1 MPRLYRFAPAAGRG
15 LAACLLA
22 ALSLAVLASVGRG
35 QAEARVFDPETFTL
49 DNGLQVVV
57 VTNRRAPIVTHM
69 VWYKVGAADEA
80 AGESGNAHFLE
91 HLMFKGTDKLGPGEF
106 SHIIA
111 LNGGRENAFTS
122 YDFTGYY
129 QTVARDRLE
138 IVMQHEADRM
148 ANLRLTDEVVLP
160 EREVV
165 LEERRSRVDNNPGG
179 KLREMMQASLFLNHP
194 YRIPVIGW
202 EHEIHELS
210 TETALAFYRRWY
222 APNNAV
228 LIVGGDITAAE
239 LRPLAEK
246 HYGVVPAR
254 AVPERKRVAEPPQ
267 HAPRRLTLKSSA
279 GEPTRAL
286 GSPISRPA
294 MAAPAANTPTRSRSL
309 DEILSG
315 GATSRLYRGLVVE
328 QAVAA
333 SAGSG
338 YRATA
343 YDLGTFD
350 FHASP
355 RPGGDINELEAA
367 LRAEIARLLEG
378 GVTEAEVAAAKR
390 RLRAAAIFARDSLG
404 TGPNIFGRALTT
416 GRSVADVE
424 SWPEH
429 IEAVTV
435 EQVDAAARAVFLD
448 KPLRDRIAAARRV
461 WMTID
466 ITLPGAPT

>member
-1 MPRLYRFAPAAGRG
+1 MPRLFRFVPAARRG
-15 LAACLLA
+15 LAAGLLA
-22 ALSLAVLASVGRG
+22 ALTLAGLASVGPVPA
-35 QAEARVFDPETFTL
+35 QAQVFDPETFTL

-69 VWYKVGAADEA
+69 IWYKAGAADEA

-106 SHIIA
+106 SNIIA

-122 YDFTGYY
+122 YDYTGYY

-148 ANLRLTDEVVLP
+148 TNLRLTDELALP
-160 EREVV
+160 EREVI

-179 KLREMMQASLFLNHP
+179 KLREMIQATLFLNHP

-202 EHEIHELS
+202 EHEINALS

-246 HYGVVPAR
+246 YYGAVPAR
-254 AVPERKRVAEPPQ
+254 AVPERKRATEPPQ
-267 HAPRRLTLKSSA
+267 HAPRRLTLKSPQVSQPGISISYLAPSYNSA
-279 GEPTRAL
+279 GNEHAYAL
-286 GSPISRPA
+286 QI
-294 MAAPAANTPTRSRSL
+294 L
-309 DEILSG
+309 DEILG
-315 GATSRLYRGLVVE
+315 GGTTSRLYRTLVVE
-328 QAVAA
+328 QAIAA
-333 SAGSG
+333 SASSG
-338 YRATA
+338 YSATA
-343 YDLGTFD
+343 YDLGTFG

-355 RPGGDINELEAA
+355 RPGGDIAELEAA
-367 LRAEIARLLEG
+367 LRAEIARTLED
-378 GVTEAEVAAAKR
+378 GVTEAEVATAQR
-390 RLRAAAIFARDSLG
+390 RLRAGAIFARDSLG

-424 SWPEH
+424 AWPER
-429 IEAVTV
+429 IGAVTA
-435 EQVDAAARAVFLD
+435 EQVNAAAREVFQDNRSVTGL
-448 KPLRDRIAAARRV
+448 L
-461 WMTID
+461 
-466 ITLPGAPT
+466 LPAPSAPSGE